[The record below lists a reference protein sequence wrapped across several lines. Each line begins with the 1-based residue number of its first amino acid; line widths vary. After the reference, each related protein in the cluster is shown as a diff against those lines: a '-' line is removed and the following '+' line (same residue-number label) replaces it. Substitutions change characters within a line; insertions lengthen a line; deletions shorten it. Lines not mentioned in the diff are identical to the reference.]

1 MAQYAAPQYMNSH
14 LTSYEALPPG
24 HRFGLFFKCWKSDWN
39 RDDEGK
45 KDGLKQVL
53 ELKPPVKDLINAL
66 RLRQAAQACNY
77 SKGLYQISALSE
89 SPFLTGIGMEHPV
102 ENGFAFLNPYGI
114 PYLPGSGVKGILR
127 RAAEE
132 LSLEGSLA
140 DGWDL
145 AAVWHLFG
153 FEAGSLYLTGKPRP
167 PADEVAPKWWEYYS
181 NNIDALAKSPWLAPW
196 MEAVLGGEDR
206 TKYLGRPKEFL
217 NALAAKEKKVRE
229 KIHCRGALSFWD
241 VLPEPAGGQLGM
253 DILTPHY
260 GDYYQGISPPNDSGK
275 PVPNPFLVMPPGSR
289 FTFYVQCGSDRL
301 PETLAKS
308 WQNLLEKAFEHA
320 FDWLGFGAKTAVGY
334 GQMVYKGRNV
344 PEEKLTP
351 EGDNI
356 AAAKPTLAAE
366 TIVWEKA
373 NLSWSPGNQQL
384 TATSGNYKAQI
395 KLIDKKFIP
404 ESLHKVLFDKKKSTL
419 AKVTVKKEGNMYT
432 IEKIETI

>member
-14 LTSYEALPPG
+14 LTSYDALSPG

-53 ELKPPVKDLINAL
+53 ELKTPVKDLIKAL
-66 RLRQAAQACNY
+66 RLRQAAQAQTF

-89 SPFLTGIGMEHPV
+89 SPFMTGIGMEHPV

-114 PYLPGSGVKGILR
+114 PYLPGSGVKGVLR
-127 RAAEE
+127 RVAEE
-132 LSLEGSLA
+132 LALDNSLG

-145 AAVWHLFG
+145 GAVWCLFG

-167 PADEVAPKWWEYYS
+167 PLDEVAPKWWEKYN
-181 NNIDALAKSPWLAPW
+181 NNIDKLATSPWLAAW
-196 MEAVLGGEDR
+196 MEGLLRGQDR
-206 TKYLGRPKEFL
+206 DIYLSRPKEFL
-217 NALAAKEKKVRE
+217 QALAKEKKVRE
-229 KIHCRGALSFWD
+229 KISFRGALSFWD
-241 VLPEPAGGQLGM
+241 VLPEPGGGQLGM

-260 GDYYQGISPPNDSGK
+260 IDYYQGSSPPNDSGK

-289 FTFYVQCGSDRL
+289 FTFYVQCDSNRL
-301 PETLAKS
+301 PEALAKS
-308 WQNLLEKAFEHA
+308 WQDLLTKAFEHA

-334 GQMVYKGRNV
+334 GQMVYEKRNM
-344 PEEKLTP
+344 PEENQASA
-351 EGDNI
+351 GGHV
-356 AAAKPTLAAE
+356 AAAKPTFAAE
-366 TIVWEKA
+366 TLIWEKA
-373 NLSWSPGNQQL
+373 HLSYAPGNQQL
-384 TATSGNYKAQI
+384 TATSGNCKAQI

-419 AKVTVKKEGNMYT
+419 AKVTVIKEGNMYT
-432 IEKIETI
+432 IEKIEMP